1 MEEEKHSPEITF
13 NKFIEQLK
21 PKENFRINR
30 LKLMTYK
37 QEAEELLDDFINR
50 CRQMTQRCSL
60 TEHEQQQRIIE
71 LIIASAPIADFLKE
85 LLRKD
90 NTLTLEETVSI
101 GKTYEASNIHIKQ
114 LMAMGNN
121 NNNED
126 NTNIQAIRTP
136 TRSTMSNRCLK
147 CGKSHAFHREACPA
161 FGSKCNT
168 CGKANHWASV
178 CVSNGTK
185 SKQRPRSQSREH
197 KKTKSHYQPQ
207 YRRKLREN

>member
-1 MEEEKHSPEITF
+1 MQANDSEMF
-13 NKFIEQLK
+13 V
-21 PKENFRINR
+21 
-30 LKLMTYK
+30 
-37 QEAEELLDDFINR
+37 
-50 CRQMTQRCSL
+50 

-71 LIIASAPIADFLKE
+71 LIIASTPIPDFHNE

-114 LMAMGNN
+114 LKAMMNN
-121 NNNED
+121 NVD
-126 NTNIQAIRTP
+126 NANIQAIRTL
-136 TRSTMSNRCLK
+136 TRSTMSNDCFK

-168 CGKANHWASV
+168 CGKANHWAAV
-178 CVSNGTK
+178 CLSNGTK
-185 SKQRPRSQSREH
+185 PKQRPRSQSREH

-207 YRRKLREN
+207 YRRNL